1 MELYKKCE
9 RLGLKFSYF
18 GRTKTYCKF
27 VQQFSFKYVPISKQ
41 LDSTLK
47 SLKLTSEV
55 LGRVRRKKV
64 VMNKSEMHMKS
75 LNQIGKITYSILVS
89 T

>member
-1 MELYKKCE
+1 MRKTWTF
-9 RLGLKFSYF
+9 KFSYS
-18 GRTKTYCKF
+18 GDAKTYCKF